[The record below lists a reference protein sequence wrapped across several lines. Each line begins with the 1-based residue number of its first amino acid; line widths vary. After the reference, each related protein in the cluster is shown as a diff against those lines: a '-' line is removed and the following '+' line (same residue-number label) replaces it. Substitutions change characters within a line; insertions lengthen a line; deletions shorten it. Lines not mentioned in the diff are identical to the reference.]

1 MNLVNLTPDAIT
13 IYAPESDAIIATIPP
28 LGFYSARVA
37 TEREQVGSID
47 IGGQTVPIN
56 RTAFG
61 AVEGLPRYKLHC
73 GAEACRLDAAL
84 SGRPC
89 DHAPRYIVSAV
100 VAQAV
105 AERTAR
111 DDILIPDDA
120 VRDGEGRVIG
130 CRAFARVG

>member
-13 IYAPESDAIIATIPP
+13 IYAPEGDAIIATIPP
-28 LGFYSARVA
+28 SGTVARAA
-37 TEREQVGSID
+37 TDREPMGSID

-73 GAEACRLDAAL
+73 GAEACRLDAAR

>member
-28 LGFYSARVA
+28 SGTIARA
-37 TEREQVGSID
+37 AAEREQVGSID

-56 RTAFG
+56 RTVFG
-61 AVEGLPRYKLHC
+61 AYWLPNYEQDC
-73 GAEACRLDAAL
+73 GQEDCRLDVAL
-84 SGRPC
+84 RGERCP
-89 DHAPRYIVSAV
+89 HVPYYIVSAI

-105 AERTAR
+105 SRLR
-111 DDILIPDDA
+111 SDLLIPDDA
-120 VRDGEGRVIG
+120 VRDGAGRIIG